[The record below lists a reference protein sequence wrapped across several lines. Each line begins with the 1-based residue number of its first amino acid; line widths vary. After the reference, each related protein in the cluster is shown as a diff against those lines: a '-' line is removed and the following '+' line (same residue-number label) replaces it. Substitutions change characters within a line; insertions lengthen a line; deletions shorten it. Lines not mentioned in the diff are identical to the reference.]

1 MNDYNKRLLAIITGI
16 IIYTIFFLLD
26 WFSFKNLEFELDKEE
41 SFIFE
46 FFETGGT
53 SRETH
58 RAEMA
63 LIFFSLVYLSCLW
76 FFRQSIGNKIHQ
88 IFQNLKNKI

>member
-1 MNDYNKRLLAIITGI
+1 MSDYNKRLLAIITGI

-26 WFSFKNLEFELDKEE
+26 WFSFKNLEFELDKEQ

-63 LIFFSLVYLSCLW
+63 WIFFSLIYLSCLW

>member
-1 MNDYNKRLLAIITGI
+1 MNEYNKRLLAIITGI

-26 WFSFKNLEFELDKEE
+26 WFSFKKLEFELDKER

-53 SRETH
+53 SRATH

-63 LIFFSLVYLSCLW
+63 WIFFSLVYLSCLW

-88 IFQNLKNKI
+88 NFSL